1 MHTSRMSAGAG
12 RWMDSPELVKFSPIS
27 LEGFH
32 VTTVLLVLAAHTG
45 SKCPSSQ
52 LSQCSAGITSAEMR
66 QHPGRQFWSLSGT
79 YFGQLGTGNK
89 AEGVFSIAESQ
100 LGETRGFQGSVGSRV
115 RQRNTPCSPRLE
127 AGSVFYFNSI
137 TKKQ

>member
-1 MHTSRMSAGAG
+1 MDGFSRACKILTHQPGGFSCHNSAAC
-12 RWMDSPELVKFSPIS
+12 
-27 LEGFH
+27 
-32 VTTVLLVLAAHTG
+32 TG
-45 SKCPSSQ
+45 STHWKQMSQ
-52 LSQCSAGITSAEMR
+52 LSQCSAGITSAKMR
-66 QHPGRQFWSLSGT
+66 QHPRRQFWSLSGT
-79 YFGQLGTGNK
+79 YFGQLGTGTK
-89 AEGVFSIAESQ
+89 AEGGFSIADSQ